1 MRLLM
6 LDDHALFRAG
16 MRHLLAQW
24 RPGVDIAEAEG
35 LSSALD
41 LLRDGA
47 RPDLALID
55 LALEGGEPDISV
67 VSSICRAVPNM
78 PVVVVS
84 MADERSLVRR
94 ALENGARGFISKTDS
109 GDQMLKALE
118 IVLAGGTSVPSSAWE
133 SDDDEIVGDELLS
146 PRQKEVLRLIV
157 SGLSNREI
165 ADQLAIAEPT
175 VKVHVH
181 KILKLLDVKSRAKA
195 MVAARERGLI

>member
-24 RPGVDIAEAEG
+24 RPGIDIAEAEA

-41 LLRDGA
+41 VLRDGPK
-47 RPDLALID
+47 PDIALVD
-55 LALEGGEPDISV
+55 LALEAGEPDISV
-67 VSSICRAVPNM
+67 VSSICRAMPNV

-109 GDQMLKALE
+109 GEQMLKALE
-118 IVLAGGTSVPSSAWE
+118 IVLAGGTSVPASAWE
-133 SDDDEIVGDELLS
+133 LEEDDPEGDELLS

-157 SGLSNREI
+157 AGLSNREI

-181 KILKLLDVKSRAKA
+181 KILKLLGVKSRAKA
-195 MVAARERGLI
+195 MVAARERGLM